1 MKNYIYYLLSVVV
14 LAVSGWYNGVYRA
27 TMENVVYAQMDHTA
41 QAKNAFLSRFVRSLE
56 NEVGTEVRICGDSTK
71 YIQKISIQIDSV
83 MRLHGDA
90 ISSLQNLREIRE
102 TTDSTADFIY
112 EKFTQENAAK
122 LMIAHDSLYH
132 NLRVISDTYDARKIG
147 LQPIIN
153 SVYEQHFTKIRADFK
168 HFLPSDQH
176 LWLLMERENAEQ
188 TRYRLQK
195 ALLDFMNPKYENEVG
210 YKIMAYNWTND
221 QTYKIGRPLA
231 LFFKPLVC
239 IKSMPHNRIDYY
251 IADKK
256 MVVHQGCMPF
266 VARFKTADE
275 NQQPEI
281 KVYDS
286 IVKSNR
292 VYYSWVGF

>member
-14 LAVSGWYNGVYRA
+14 LGASGWYNGVYCA
-27 TMENVVYAQMDHTA
+27 TMENVMYAQTNAIA
-41 QAKNAFLSRFVRSLE
+41 QSKIKFLNSFTRNLQD
-56 NEVGTEVRICGDSTK
+56 EVNTEVRICGDSTK

-83 MRLHGDA
+83 IRLHGDA

-112 EKFTQENAAK
+112 EKCTQENTAK
-122 LMIAHDSLYH
+122 FMIAHDSLYH

-153 SVYEQHFTKIRADFK
+153 SVYEQHFTKIRADFNR
-168 HFLPSDQH
+168 FLASDQH

-188 TRYRLQK
+188 TQYRLQK
-195 ALLDFMNPKYENEVG
+195 ALLNFMNPKYENEVG

-231 LFFKPLVC
+231 LFFKPLTY

-256 MVVHQGCMPF
+256 IAVHQGCMPF
-266 VARFKTADE
+266 VTRFKTADE
-275 NQQPEI
+275 NQQTEI